1 MRAIHLSRYHLK
13 VTLSYAILHCST
25 PANIFYMKILE
36 RNFAI
41 AAAAAAAAVGA
52 YGWKTILSH
61 QSQAYRL
68 SPSDR
73 ELSLNCS
80 SFLWLSTREWGRV
93 EPSTEW
99 KQHFFYRVCFQVDY
113 CFPWRRFA
121 TKVSIVSKVSSSS
134 THPIHIKAPVPLSE
148 PPKKSCKM
156 GEFNPVLHMKS
167 VHWTMSNTP

>member
-25 PANIFYMKILE
+25 PANIFYMKMLE
-36 RNFAI
+36 RDFAT
-41 AAAAAAAAVGA
+41 AAAAAVGA

-68 SPSDR
+68 SPLDR

-80 SFLWLSTREWGRV
+80 SFLWLSTREWRRV

-148 PPKKSCKM
+148 PPKTLCKM